1 MSRVYGEHLA
11 SVPSMWRIGVAGGG
25 LPTTMILDK
34 GDALPFTD
42 GSGGV
47 LIVMGAN
54 CSAQRSRGRL
64 SLGARVHA
72 ERMVSAIEATQ

>member
-1 MSRVYGEHLA
+1 LLA
-11 SVPSMWRIGVAGGG
+11 GDCRRRRSV
-25 LPTTMILDK
+25 DK

-64 SLGARVHA
+64 SLARVHA